1 MVSPRPLL
9 SLLARVRVS
18 AGHRALLPH
27 IPGVAGDGHLVNLDL
42 NQEMHVLTWF
52 YSALRNKTIYCWMLM
67 GKNVI
72 NKITETVIK
81 NTFG

>member
-18 AGHRALLPH
+18 GGHRALLPH

-42 NQEMHVLTWF
+42 NQEMHVLT
-52 YSALRNKTIYCWMLM
+52 
-67 GKNVI
+67 
-72 NKITETVIK
+72 
-81 NTFG
+81 